1 MAGLIGS
8 GDIPSPRSS
17 AAGISWKGRLLD
29 LDLGP
34 DLYPA
39 RDMARM
45 GPVTVGEGDVWRA
58 AGTGADRGHAG
69 VYEIKGGDEHA
80 MPDVEGAIP
89 TSGLGVSVRRAIG

>member
-1 MAGLIGS
+1 M
-8 GDIPSPRSS
+8 
-17 AAGISWKGRLLD
+17 
-29 LDLGP
+29 
-34 DLYPA
+34 
-39 RDMARM
+39 
-45 GPVTVGEGDVWRA
+45 WRA